1 MVPTIEAKVDSRQM
15 MEKAIEVMKD
25 SIYESRT
32 DGKIS
37 PLVGAVL
44 VRKNGLIETSS
55 RSELRNGDHA
65 EYTLLERK
73 NRDQK
78 LDGSVLFVTLEPC
91 APNSR
96 NHPKISCAERIVNAR
111 ITKVWIGIED
121 PDPKVD
127 TKGIKY
133 LQEHGVEISMFDR
146 DLQEIIYKENER
158 FIRQAQERAVAEEEE
173 KENPR
178 SSKFDDCAENITY
191 DDLDAQALVLY
202 QSLASI
208 PDKID
213 TKAFQN
219 RLLRMDLLKN
229 SNGNIEPTGYG
240 VLLFG
245 KEPRVKYPQAGLLV
259 TIHYESGNEEIKEF
273 NEALVKIP
281 GELENWLRNKLPV
294 ISERSEMVRQSTI
307 QNIPFKLI
315 REVVINALVHR
326 DYDIDGAKCHLI
338 IYPDKLIVKSPGEPV
353 SPITMEQLKRF
364 EAPMLSRNPKLHYI
378 FAQMAL
384 AEERG
389 LGMKTL
395 AELPEKYDLP
405 LPIYSF
411 NNPYLELTLY
421 SDNESAL
428 LDVGYNPLLLTP
440 DETDRLKYIVQQNSI
455 TTKEYMAKFNI
466 DERTAQRQIKEF
478 MEKGY
483 VRKIGAGRTTK
494 YGAINR

>member
-1 MVPTIEAKVDSRQM
+1 MVPTIEKKIDPRQM

-25 SIYESRT
+25 SIHESRN

-44 VRKNGLIETSS
+44 VRPNGLMETAS

-73 NRDQK
+73 NKDQK

-91 APNSR
+91 APKSR

-111 ITKVWIGIED
+111 IKEVWIGIAD

-127 TKGIKY
+127 RKGIQY
-133 LQEHGVEISMFDR
+133 LQNHGVEISMFDR
-146 DLQEIIYKENER
+146 DLQEIIYGINEQ
-158 FIRQAQERAVAEEEE
+158 FIKQAQERAAAEEEE
-173 KENPR
+173 KEAPNLSR
-178 SSKFDDCAENITY
+178 FDDRAENITY
-191 DDLDAQALVLY
+191 DDLNPQALILY
-202 QSLASI
+202 QVTASI

-213 TKAFQN
+213 TKAFLN
-219 RLLRMDLLKN
+219 RLLTMELLKKN
-229 SNGNIEPTGYG
+229 NGNIEPTGYG

-245 KEPRVKYPQAGLLV
+245 KEPRMKYPQAGLLA
-259 TIHYESGNEEIKEF
+259 TIHYESGKEEIKEF
-273 NEALVKIP
+273 NKALVTIP
-281 GELENWLRNKLPV
+281 GEIEDWLQSKLPV
-294 ISERSEMVRQSTI
+294 VDDRSNMVRESKI
-307 QNIPFKLI
+307 QNIPFELI
-315 REVVINALVHR
+315 REVVINALIHR
-326 DYDIDGAKCHLI
+326 DYDIEGAKCHLI
-338 IYPDKLIVKSPGEPV
+338 IYPDKIIVKSPGVPV
-353 SPITMEQLKRF
+353 SPITLEQLKRF
-364 EAPMLSRNPKLHYI
+364 EAPMLSRNPKLHYV

-405 LPIYSF
+405 LPVYSF
-411 NNPYLELTLY
+411 NNPYLELIIY

-428 LDVGYNPLLLTP
+428 HDIGYMPLLLTP
-440 DETDRLKYIVQQNSI
+440 EEEDRLKYIVQKESI
-455 TTKEYMAKFNI
+455 TTKEYMAQFDI

-478 MEKGY
+478 MEKGF
-483 VRKIGAGRTTK
+483 VRKIGAGRLTRYEAT
-494 YGAINR
+494 NR